1 MGFIK
6 AKVLPVDH
14 RILGKVLDHTYV
26 ESDAGD
32 SWPCNGR
39 NSGGEIVASGS
50 CDLTIAR
57 CIGKNEVG
65 IIYGITGV
73 CHQMSNRVLASAG
86 TQLSS
91 VRGYFLSSL
100 LYGSHGIDGYEW
112 QERKF
117 VCGLEQQGASVDNL
131 TNVLINKHAEVQETK
146 PQKIL
151 MLSPYVN
158 QMYKKFS
165 RNQFDAVC
173 SHTKNWKLR
182 FLKDAIDYSKNLISS
197 SEYVLRVNSEAN
209 TFVHKVANTTSY
221 AKVSRLMQID
231 VNKATRIVMLEDS
244 ELRS

>member
-1 MGFIK
+1 MGFIE

-39 NSGGEIVASGS
+39 NSGGEVVASGS

-86 TQLSS
+86 TQLPS

-131 TNVLINKHAEVQETK
+131 TNVLINKRAEVLATK
-146 PQKIL
+146 PHNML
-151 MLSPYVN
+151 MFNPYSY
-158 QMYKKFS
+158 QMHKSFG
-165 RNQFDAVC
+165 RVQFDIVGV
-173 SHTKNWKLR
+173 HTKNWKLH
-182 FLKDAIDYSKNLISS
+182 FLKDALDYSNSLISGA
-197 SEYVLRVNSEAN
+197 EYVSRVNSGAN
-209 TFVHKVANTTSY
+209 TFVHKVAKATSY
-221 AKVSRLMQID
+221 AKVSKLMQRTI
-231 VNKATRIVMLEDS
+231 NKATKIVMLENS
-244 ELRS
+244 ELKS